1 MSDRTLPVRVPALH
15 PPGLDPRRWW
25 ALVLLSLAQFMVIL
39 DVTVVNV
46 ALPTIAADLHLDRSW
61 LTWVVAAGVTI

>member
-1 MSDRTLPVRVPALH
+1 M
-15 PPGLDPRRWW
+15 
-25 ALVLLSLAQFMVIL
+25 IL

-46 ALPTIAADLHLDRSW
+46 ALPTIAADLHLHRSW